1 MTPPDHTQLDIV
13 TVAVVLITALA
24 GGEIARYAGP
34 YLVIIVAALIGS
46 YFALQRRPEFGRW
59 QSLGFVVAVTALAV
73 VATGAAS
80 IVAAAGLGK
89 LGVEVQAHYLLV
101 PIAGGIAFVGP
112 DWPEVGVWAG
122 RLIRRR
128 AERKVDGGGAS

>member
-1 MTPPDHTQLDIV
+1 MTPPDQTQLDIV

-34 YLVIIVAALIGS
+34 YLVIIVAALIGA
-46 YFALQRRPEFGRW
+46 YFALQRRPEYGRW
-59 QSLGFVVAVTALAV
+59 QSLGFVAAVTALAV

-112 DWPEVGVWAG
+112 DWPEVGVWVG
-122 RLIRRR
+122 RLIRRK
-128 AERKVDGGGAS
+128 AERRIDGGGTS

>member
-34 YLVIIVAALIGS
+34 YLVIIVAALVGS
-46 YFALQRRPEFGRW
+46 YFALQRRPEYNVWR
-59 QSLGFVVAVTALAV
+59 SLGFVVAVTALAV

-80 IVAAAGLGK
+80 IVAAAALLK
-89 LGVEVQAHYLLV
+89 AGVEVQADYLLV

-128 AERKVDGGGAS
+128 AERKIDGGAS

>member
-34 YLVIIVAALIGS
+34 YLVIIVAALVGS
-46 YFALQRRPEFGRW
+46 YFALQRRPEYTVWR
-59 QSLGFVVAVTALAV
+59 SLGFVVAMTALAV

-80 IVAAAGLGK
+80 VVAAAALSKVGIDAG
-89 LGVEVQAHYLLV
+89 AHYLLV
-101 PIAGGIAFVGP
+101 PIACGIAWVGP
-112 DWPEVGVWAG
+112 DWPEVGSWLGSLVK
-122 RLIRRR
+122 RRI
-128 AERKVDGGGAS
+128 ERRVDGGGQ

>member
-1 MTPPDHTQLDIV
+1 MTPPDQTQLDIV

-46 YFALQRRPEFGRW
+46 YFALQRRPEYGRW
-59 QSLGFVVAVTALAV
+59 RSLGFVLAITGLAV

-80 IVAAAGLGK
+80 VVAATALGK
-89 LGVEVQAHYLLV
+89 LGMEIHAQYLLV

-112 DWPEVGVWAG
+112 DWPEVGGWIGGLV
-122 RLIRRR
+122 RRR
-128 AERKVDGGGAS
+128 VERKIDGGGT

>member
-34 YLVIIVAALIGS
+34 YLVIIVAALVGS
-46 YFALQRRPEFGRW
+46 YFALQRRPEYNVWR
-59 QSLGFVVAVTALAV
+59 SLGFVVAVTALAV

-80 IVAAAGLGK
+80 IVAAAALLK
-89 LGVEVQAHYLLV
+89 AGVEVQAHYLLV

-112 DWPEVGVWAG
+112 DWPDVGAWLG
-122 RLIRRR
+122 GMLKRRIERR
-128 AERKVDGGGAS
+128 ADGSGK

>member
-1 MTPPDHTQLDIV
+1 MTPPDQTQLDIV

-34 YLVIIVAALIGS
+34 YLVIIVVALIGA
-46 YFALQRRPEFGRW
+46 YFALQRRPEYTVWR
-59 QSLGFVVAVTALAV
+59 SLGFIAATTALAV

-80 IVAAAGLGK
+80 IVAAAALGK
-89 LGVEVQAHYLLV
+89 LGIEVAAHYLLV

-112 DWPEVGVWAG
+112 DWPEIGSWAG
-122 RLIRRR
+122 GLFKRW
-128 AERKVDGGGAS
+128 AARKVGGGDA

>member
-1 MTPPDHTQLDIV
+1 MTPPDQTQLDIV
-13 TVAVVLITALA
+13 TVAVVLLTALA
-24 GGEIARYAGP
+24 GGEVARYAGP
-34 YLVIIVAALIGS
+34 YLVIVVAALVGS

-59 QSLGFVVAVTALAV
+59 QSLGFVLAVTALAV

-89 LGVEVQAHYLLV
+89 MGIEVQAHYLLV

-112 DWPEVGVWAG
+112 DWPEVGVW
-122 RLIRRR
+122 L
-128 AERKVDGGGAS
+128 GGLAKRWADSRVKGDTQ